1 MNPAPLQTLYCAYA
15 ISSAVCLSGV
25 VCVCLCLSVQRFI
38 FGQKPFF
45 HPFRGRIRSKTNLSE
60 KKRVSR
66 QPKTGANITILVQS
80 VFSNKFNIL
89 VVFRVARRY
98 WRFASLFKF
107 NFSTILSMRVFFLKI
122 QIILCQFF
130 SINLS
135 RVHVKPYNKKL
146 TFIEYNQDKQV

>member
-15 ISSAVCLSGV
+15 ISTAVCPVLC
-25 VCVCLCLSVQRFI
+25 VCVCVYQFKDSFLVRNR
-38 FGQKPFF
+38 FF
-45 HPFRGRIRSKTNLSE
+45 HPFKGRIRSKTNLSE

-135 RVHVKPYNKKL
+135 RGHVKP
-146 TFIEYNQDKQV
+146 